1 MFKLLKFQEN
11 NLIIYCSIFS
21 VILLGFVFRFYNL
34 NYENLWLD
42 EIYSF
47 WNTDP
52 NLSFAETYS
61 RVKSTE
67 SIPFLYYYL
76 VKICNKFFGYDPM
89 VGRYFSAFF
98 GFLSI
103 FTVGLLCK
111 KIAQN
116 KSYLLASCLISLN
129 IFLIANSQE
138 MRVYIF
144 TFFLIS
150 LSLIFFLNL
159 NKEDKN
165 KIFTKNFL
173 LFIIFT
179 FLAILSHPFSIIV
192 LISFIVYIIIDYLFF
207 SNNNQ
212 KVNISLVII
221 SILTFGFL
229 YHYVGYV
236 SLNKV
241 EWIEQPSIK
250 FYTNLYFSN
259 FFGSRLLGIV
269 HLLTL
274 ITLLLYFRKKV
285 VENKEIILLLILF
298 FLTYS
303 IPLLYGYL
311 VKPIIFPKYIIFV
324 LIPII
329 LTISVLIFCIEKRIV
344 KSLMIFILIF
354 FNLAN
359 HFSES
364 TIKQFFSKKQRFN
377 PYFEKAFEIIDKSE
391 IKNLTFYTNKV
402 NDKNANYINT
412 VLSNY
417 SKTIFNKKNYNINIL
432 KQDGKDY
439 KGNLWNICL
448 VIIPCDHPPNKSEV
462 LEETLLEGGL
472 KLSLWKIK

>member
-1 MFKLLKFQEN
+1 
-11 NLIIYCSIFS
+11 
-21 VILLGFVFRFYNL
+21 
-34 NYENLWLD
+34 
-42 EIYSF
+42 
-47 WNTDP
+47 
-52 NLSFAETYS
+52 
-61 RVKSTE
+61 
-67 SIPFLYYYL
+67 
-76 VKICNKFFGYDPM
+76 
-89 VGRYFSAFF
+89 
-98 GFLSI
+98 
-103 FTVGLLCK
+103 
-111 KIAQN
+111 
-116 KSYLLASCLISLN
+116 
-129 IFLIANSQE
+129 

-192 LISFIVYIIIDYLFF
+192 LISFIVYTIIDYLFF

-212 KVNISLVII
+212 KINISLVII
-221 SILTFGFL
+221 LILTFGFL

-364 TIKQFFSKKQRFN
+364 TIKQFFS
-377 PYFEKAFEIIDKSE
+377 
-391 IKNLTFYTNKV
+391 IKIYLLKPIFFPFLKTSIS
-402 NDKNANYINT
+402 IN
-412 VLSNY
+412 
-417 SKTIFNKKNYNINIL
+417 FIL
-432 KQDGKDY
+432 
-439 KGNLWNICL
+439 L
-448 VIIPCDHPPNKSEV
+448 
-462 LEETLLEGGL
+462 
-472 KLSLWKIK
+472 